1 MLTKVY
7 RIEDIEKDYEA
18 IYEAAALIK
27 QGQVVA
33 FPTETVYGLGANAL
47 KGQAVDG
54 IFKAKGRP
62 NDNPLIVHISRVKD
76 IKPLV
81 SELPLMIYP
90 LIERF
95 WPGPLTIILKK
106 SSRVPDETT
115 AGLNTVAIRMPNHP
129 IALALIKEAGIPIA
143 APSAN
148 RSGKPSP
155 TTAQHVFDDLSG
167 SIPMILDGISPCQ
180 VGLES
185 TVLDMSGE
193 VPTILRPGGITPG
206 ELKKVLG
213 NVRVD
218 GAVLKPLGKGQAPKS
233 PGMKY
238 MHYSPKAQV
247 IIFRGE
253 NLDKMVNEIYRIEK
267 EYISKGQKVG
277 ILATDETVHR
287 YEGKNVVNMESEWEI
302 DKATYKHDSAI
313 KSHDSEYIISM
324 GSRNNPASIAA
335 HLFAS
340 LREFDNLDVDI
351 ILAEWVDEEEEGLA
365 IMNRM
370 IRAAGFYVIDVL

>member
-1 MLTKVY
+1 MNTKVY
-7 RIEDIEKDYEA
+7 TIEDVEKDYKA
-18 IYEAAALIK
+18 IDEAAAWIR

-33 FPTETVYGLGANAL
+33 FPTETVYGLGGNAL
-47 KGQAVDG
+47 DGQAVNR
-54 IFKAKGRP
+54 IFQAKGRP
-62 NDNPLIVHISRVKD
+62 NDNPLIVHISKID
-76 IKPLV
+76 DMEPLV
-81 SELPLMIYP
+81 LGIPSKVYP
-90 LIERF
+90 LIGTF

-115 AGLNTVAIRMPNHP
+115 AGLNTVALRMPNHP
-129 IALALIKEAGIPIA
+129 IALALIKGSGTPIA

-167 SIPMILDGISPCQ
+167 RIPMILDGITPCR

-193 VPTILRPGGITPG
+193 IPTVLRPGGVTPDM
-206 ELKKVLG
+206 LKRVLG
-213 NVRVD
+213 HVRVD
-218 GAVLKPLGKGQAPKS
+218 EAVLKPLGKGQAPKS

-238 MHYSPKAQV
+238 THYAPEAQV
-247 IIFRGE
+247 VIFRGQT
-253 NLDKMVNEIYRIEK
+253 LDQMAKEIHRATK
-267 EYISKGQKVG
+267 EYVSKGQKVG
-277 ILATDETVHR
+277 ILATDETIHQ
-287 YEGKNVVNMESEWEI
+287 YEG
-302 DKATYKHDSAI
+302 DQ
-313 KSHDSEYIISM
+313 IISL
-324 GSRNNPASIAA
+324 GSRKEPTSIAT

-351 ILAEWVDEEEEGLA
+351 ILAEWVEEKEEGLA

-370 IRAAGFYVIDVL
+370 IRAAGFHVMDV